1 MSANDF
7 SKVNSGVRSILFLA
21 RIVLGGVICAAVFAR
36 GVVDKAAADT
46 GPLLKLTESEYDF
59 GRVMQGHKVVHE
71 FSIQNAGDADLI
83 LQRISPS
90 CGCTGAAVSSS
101 TIKPGTSE
109 KVRVTFDTSG
119 MYGSKAKTVSVQTN
133 SREQPE
139 VTLRLV
145 GSVMRGIT
153 ANPERIQ
160 FGEVSQG
167 ASAATRTREFALTV
181 TEGTAWEVSRVT
193 TGSKFLS
200 VAELTAQG
208 STRRYSVTLQPDAP
222 KGELRERLIVEF
234 KDPNQSAVNIPVTA
248 MVLGDLRVTPASVSF
263 GIISGKEPLER
274 RIKYENT
281 SDLSVVVTGVTS
293 SHPAV
298 TAAMVDVDGGKRGV
312 VVIKLDPT
320 KVTGDLRATVQIATS
335 HPENQALTVS
345 VYGVQAPQ

>member
-1 MSANDF
+1 MIASDF
-7 SKVNSGVRSILFLA
+7 SRVKGVKSLKFIARMISSGVLCA
-21 RIVLGGVICAAVFAR
+21 GVLLLGFI
-36 GVVDKAAADT
+36 DSAAADA
-46 GPLLKLTESEYDF
+46 GPMVKLAEAEYDF
-59 GRVMQGHKVVHE
+59 GRVMQGNKVVHE

-139 VTLRLV
+139 VILKLR
-145 GSVMRGIT
+145 GSVVRGIT
-153 ANPERIQ
+153 AAPERIQ
-160 FGEVSQG
+160 FGEVAQG
-167 ASAATRTREFALTV
+167 ASVATRTQEFALTV
-181 TEGTAWEVSRVT
+181 TEGTDWQVARVT
-193 TGSKFLS
+193 TGSRFLS
-200 VAELTAQG
+200 VAALSAQG
-208 STRRYSVTLQPDAP
+208 ATTRYAVTLQPDAP
-222 KGELRERLIVEF
+222 KGEMRERLIVEF
-234 KDPNQSAVNIPVTA
+234 KDPNQAAVNIPVTA

-263 GIISGKEPLER
+263 GIISGTEPLER
-274 RIKYENT
+274 RIKYEN
-281 SDLSVVVTGVTS
+281 SSALPVAVTGVTS

-320 KVTGDLRATVQIATS
+320 KVTGDLRATVQIATN
-335 HPENQALTVS
+335 HPENPALTVS
-345 VYGVQAPQ
+345 VYGVQAPK